1 MDPRLSEPTFP
12 TPAVTQAEPT
22 DHPLICSPRE
32 SETQQINSGLLD
44 RTLGCPFW
52 PHDSEWTNPALNNQ
66 NKGGQ
71 NGKPPNTQ
79 AHPHRTGNYFILV
92 GYQVLMRVGWIFKTE
107 SVIIPAVID
116 LLCGPATA
124 LAASLRSWL
133 PPLNRIGQSFPQLF
147 LSQRIRNLRQKKW
160 VIVICSGVMGSLFL
174 GLALIWHYYG
184 SHPGPWTRF
193 AFLLLYGLF
202 FIFVGINNLAFNTL
216 QGKLVPFQYRGRL
229 MLFSNV
235 VGGVLAIAIAWFLL
249 QRWLNDSSGK
259 FVYIFAFTGI
269 CFWIASLLTIL
280 LAEDHDHHDKSS
292 PSHPFVAQ
300 FFHILKTDR
309 QFRYLAVIA
318 GCFGCSMVL
327 FPHYQ
332 ALYRD
337 TLETSARSFSLREM
351 ISWVALQNA
360 GTVGFSVVSGL
371 LADRLGNRFVL
382 RGLMSLITLVPVLAI
397 ILAGHPELA
406 RRYFFIVFIIL
417 GATPVVIRMMNHFV
431 LELVPAPDHPR
442 YLSCLSL
449 SIALP
454 VIAGSQII
462 GILLP
467 IVGFMPLFLG
477 VSGLVLVGTIFTLL
491 IGEPRKRL
499 T

>member
-1 MDPRLSEPTFP
+1 MF
-12 TPAVTQAEPT
+12 
-22 DHPLICSPRE
+22 
-32 SETQQINSGLLD
+32 
-44 RTLGCPFW
+44 
-52 PHDSEWTNPALNNQ
+52 
-66 NKGGQ
+66 
-71 NGKPPNTQ
+71 
-79 AHPHRTGNYFILV
+79 
-92 GYQVLMRVGWIFKTE
+92 
-107 SVIIPAVID
+107 
-116 LLCGPATA
+116 
-124 LAASLRSWL
+124 
-133 PPLNRIGQSFPQLF
+133 
-147 LSQRIRNLRQKKW
+147 
-160 VIVICSGVMGSLFL
+160 
-174 GLALIWHYYG
+174 
-184 SHPGPWTRF
+184 
-193 AFLLLYGLF
+193 
-202 FIFVGINNLAFNTL
+202 
-216 QGKLVPFQYRGRL
+216 
-229 MLFSNV
+229 
-235 VGGVLAIAIAWFLL
+235 
-249 QRWLNDSSGK
+249 
-259 FVYIFAFTGI
+259 
-269 CFWIASLLTIL
+269 
-280 LAEDHDHHDKSS
+280 
-292 PSHPFVAQ
+292 
-300 FFHILKTDR
+300 
-309 QFRYLAVIA
+309 
-318 GCFGCSMVL
+318 FGCSMVF

-351 ISWVALQNA
+351 ISWVVLQNA